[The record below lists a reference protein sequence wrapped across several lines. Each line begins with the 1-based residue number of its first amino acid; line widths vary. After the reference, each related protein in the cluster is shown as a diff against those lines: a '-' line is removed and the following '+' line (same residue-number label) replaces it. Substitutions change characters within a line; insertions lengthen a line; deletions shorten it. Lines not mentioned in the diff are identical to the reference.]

1 MLRMQTCECVFFC
14 MNVCVS
20 IWINLYAF
28 LCVQVHSL
36 ILRHRHGQPVH
47 HNTLSW
53 LRITLHILAPW
64 AGVRSKR
71 NGFPEV
77 SKIEI
82 LSDTCIRLLDNRYPY
97 FYMGFTRVQLTLSI
111 DRHRLKPTPW
121 PFASHLHPAPPA
133 GPPISRNEVRPAAN
147 SSTAMAQGIGKQV
160 TGPTGWSFPSS
171 GVEWSDWYYCN
182 LPIVQERLSG
192 CFTASGSQNLSPKL
206 QVTWLILPFQ
216 LGS

>member
-20 IWINLYAF
+20 ICVYLYAF

-36 ILRHRHGQPVH
+36 ILRHGHCQPVH

-53 LRITLHILAPW
+53 LRITLPILAPW

-111 DRHRLKPTPW
+111 DRHRLKPSPW

-171 GVEWSDWYYCN
+171 GVEWSGVIDT
-182 LPIVQERLSG
+182 
-192 CFTASGSQNLSPKL
+192 TAIYQ
-206 QVTWLILPFQ
+206 
-216 LGS
+216 